1 MKNTFRPS
9 DYSIQMAV
17 REAAR
22 YEGIYAGD
30 DYVMKDHG
38 DYVQLM
44 VPSSAAKGHDTYDL
58 YSDGNGRLTKVVG
71 HSGNAGFTGTKYF

>member
-17 REAAR
+17 REAAS

-38 DYVQLM
+38 DYIEINIQTE
-44 VPSSAAKGHDTYDL
+44 PTPDRPKGHVSFDL
-58 YSDGNGRLTKVVG
+58 YFDEDGRLVRWVR
-71 HSGNAGFTGTKYF
+71 HR